1 MKKRLEN
8 QSEFHNQIIMQMDI
22 RYIKSGAIDLFD

>member
-22 RYIKSGAIDLFD
+22 RCIKSGAIDLFD